1 MMKKLALIFGLACLA
16 TLASAQ
22 EWEPLFNGKNL
33 KGWKQVTGTAKY
45 AAKDGM
51 IVGTATDSKINSFLA
66 TTKEY
71 GDFILEFD
79 FMTEGINS
87 GVQLRS
93 HKDNARGLVY
103 GYQFEIDPAPRA
115 WTGGIYDE
123 ARRLAHPHLG
133 QRHPVHEPHRRR
145 GSHGLHR
152 PAGARGGP
160 GPDGQ
165 QDLLE
170 GPPHHHQGRGE
181 VCDAHDRPL
190 RELHREHPHP
200 GGGRRR
206 LEAPVRRPD
215 RQRLAERP
223 SPDERRFPV

>member
-1 MMKKLALIFGLACLA
+1 MGLALAGL
-16 TLASAQ
+16 TVSAQ

-51 IVGTATDSKINSFLA
+51 IVGTATDSKVNSFLA

-123 ARRLAHPHLG
+123 ARRMWLY
-133 QRHPVHEPHRRR
+133 RMTENEP
-145 GSHGLHR
+145 
-152 PAGARGGP
+152 ARKAYK
-160 GPDGQ
+160 DGWNHARV
-165 QDLLE
+165 E
-170 GPPHHHQGRGE
+170 CIGTHIRT
-181 VCDAHDRPL
+181 
-190 RELHREHPHP
+190 
-200 GGGRRR
+200 
-206 LEAPVRRPD
+206 
-215 RQRLAERP
+215 
-223 SPDERRFPV
+223 

>member
-1 MMKKLALIFGLACLA
+1 MKRIAIILGLLFA
-16 TLASAQ
+16 TAYVYAQ

-123 ARRLAHPHLG
+123 ARRLWLY
-133 QRHPVHEPHRRR
+133 RT
-145 GSHGLHR
+145 R
-152 PAGARGGP
+152 PAACGCTG
-160 GPDGQ
+160 
-165 QDLLE
+165 
-170 GPPHHHQGRGE
+170 
-181 VCDAHDRPL
+181 
-190 RELHREHPHP
+190 
-200 GGGRRR
+200 
-206 LEAPVRRPD
+206 
-215 RQRLAERP
+215 
-223 SPDERRFPV
+223 

>member
-1 MMKKLALIFGLACLA
+1 MA
-16 TLASAQ
+16 TSLGQAQ

-66 TTKEY
+66 TTKDY

-123 ARRLAHPHLG
+123 ARRLWLYRMTENEPARKAYKDG
-133 QRHPVHEPHRRR
+133 QRHPVHESHRRR

-206 LEAPVRRPD
+206 LETAGRAPVPG
-215 RQRLAERP
+215 
-223 SPDERRFPV
+223 